1 MQIVTLIRSRTGRPV
16 QSLLTLHQ
24 ARRDAATR
32 AASYTP
38 FRCAAQ
44 QVRRNIRVRQSGIS
58 NETIQTRSESKPA
71 AIAVA

>member
-1 MQIVTLIRSRTGRPV
+1 MQIVTLIPSRTGRPV
-16 QSLLTLHQ
+16 RSLTLHQ

-44 QVRRNIRVRQSGIS
+44 QVRRNIRVRRSGIS